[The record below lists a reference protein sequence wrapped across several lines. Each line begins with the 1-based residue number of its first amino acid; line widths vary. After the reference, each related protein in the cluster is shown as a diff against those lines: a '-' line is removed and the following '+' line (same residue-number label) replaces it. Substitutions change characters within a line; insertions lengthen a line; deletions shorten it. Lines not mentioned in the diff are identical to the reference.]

1 MRSVQCLPPL
11 EDGSIVLKSGYCFV
25 VSFVRVE
32 DQIGRMGDPFV
43 VKGIETCH
51 CWYCCVKSSTRTW
64 WIVSGWWAVVVVAMV
79 AVQICVDSSDLAY

>member
-51 CWYCCVKSSTRTW
+51 CWALKHVTVG
-64 WIVSGWWAVVVVAMV
+64 IVVSRAQQELGG
-79 AVQICVDSSDLAY
+79 